1 LDKIP
6 ETFDDL
12 IFTKIQLETNQNRFS
27 LEKSIGNISKIL
39 TDNFY
44 LNVESKIDEL
54 DSLKAE
60 YIKLKT
66 EIIQALEKEYTQ
78 IRINDSFNGFRAYQI
93 VEKFESKNSEEW
105 NWIQDELTND
115 ELSNFELIRQEIL
128 KYKELIDTEIR
139 YSNSLNI
146 NISTVLNELE
156 NFDFKNFLSL
166 QENYNK
172 QLNHLGLTEHSK

>member
-1 LDKIP
+1 M
-6 ETFDDL
+6 
-12 IFTKIQLETNQNRFS
+12 ETNQNRFS

-54 DSLKAE
+54 DNLKAE
-60 YIKLKT
+60 YIKLKS

-78 IRINDSFNGFRAYQI
+78 IRINDSFNGLRAYQI

-128 KYKELIDTEIR
+128 KYKELSDTKIR

-146 NISTVLNELE
+146 DISTV
-156 NFDFKNFLSL
+156 
-166 QENYNK
+166 
-172 QLNHLGLTEHSK
+172 